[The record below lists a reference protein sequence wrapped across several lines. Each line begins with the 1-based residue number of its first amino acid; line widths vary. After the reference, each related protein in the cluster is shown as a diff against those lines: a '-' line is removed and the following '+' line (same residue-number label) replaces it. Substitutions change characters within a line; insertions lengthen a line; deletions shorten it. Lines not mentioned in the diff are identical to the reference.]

1 MKRALEH
8 SIKNHEFSLGY
19 TINSFL
25 PQRTKS
31 QVTQTNCSMERYAKA
46 QAFDHSRGTA
56 SIFRSFAP
64 PVLDSNRLL
73 VFRDTTLT

>member
-8 SIKNHEFSLGY
+8 SIKNHEFSPGY

-56 SIFRSFAP
+56 SIFRSFACTP
-64 PVLDSNRLL
+64 SFGLEQVACLS
-73 VFRDTTLT
+73 